1 MKLFTKIAPALVAIS
16 LVTAGPAAAYSI
28 VDINSS
34 ANIAGVSLSVEG
46 NVATLIG
53 HVEDNFD
60 KATLESNAAKL
71 AGVDEVRNLL
81 SVSQ

>member
-1 MKLFTKIAPALVAIS
+1 MKLFTKIAPALIAIS
-16 LVTAGPAAAYSI
+16 LITAGPAAAYSI
-28 VDINSS
+28 VDINAS
-34 ANIAGVSLSVEG
+34 ANTAGVTFTVDG

-60 KATLESNAAKL
+60 KTTLGNNAAKL
-71 AGVDEVRNLL
+71 AGIDEVRNLL